1 MSCAN
6 PVDWTIT
13 VRHNGLTMAAT
24 ATIRD
29 LRNHFPRIRAL
40 VERDGAVVVTDQG
53 TPRYRITR
61 YTPDAGTRT
70 PPAKD
75 YLARLRRHQP
85 RPIGAAAARA
95 LHEAN
100 RGDR

>member
-1 MSCAN
+1 
-6 PVDWTIT
+6 
-13 VRHNGLTMAAT
+13 MAAT

-29 LRNHFPRIRAL
+29 LRNRFPRIREL
-40 VERDGAVVVTDQG
+40 VERDGEVVVTDQG
-53 TPRYRITR
+53 TPRYRITL
-61 YTPDAGTRT
+61 YTAGTRSRV

-85 RPIGAAAARA
+85 RPITAAAARA